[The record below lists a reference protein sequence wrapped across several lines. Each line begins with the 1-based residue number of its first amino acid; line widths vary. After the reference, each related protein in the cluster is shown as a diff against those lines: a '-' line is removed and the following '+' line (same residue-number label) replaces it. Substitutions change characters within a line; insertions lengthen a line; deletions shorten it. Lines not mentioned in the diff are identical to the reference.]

1 MSLRLASE
9 DGLAAYLSAASKP
22 AVLYVQAGHRI
33 TDLQLPACIVH
44 AESSV
49 PVIEGSLATTRKVT
63 FTCSIMT
70 PLEVAS
76 TVTAHRSAFDW
87 LNTQL
92 AAVTT
97 IAGATLMGGYLGEE
111 STGSNDKLMED
122 SVKFTAFVV
131 PS

>member
-22 AVLYVQAGHRI
+22 AGLYVQAGHRI
-33 TDLQLPACIVH
+33 TDLQLPAAVVH

-63 FTCSIMT
+63 FTCTIMT

-76 TVTAHRSAFDW
+76 TVTAHRTNFDW

>member
-9 DGLAAYLSAASKP
+9 DGRAAYLSAASKP
-22 AVLYVQAGHRI
+22 AGLYVQAGHRI
-33 TDLQLPACIVH
+33 TDLQLPAAVVH

-63 FTCSIMT
+63 FTCTIMT

-76 TVTAHRSAFDW
+76 TVTAHRTNFDW

>member
-1 MSLRLASE
+1 
-9 DGLAAYLSAASKP
+9 
-22 AVLYVQAGHRI
+22 
-33 TDLQLPACIVH
+33 
-44 AESSV
+44 V

-63 FTCSIMT
+63 FTCTIMT

-76 TVTAHRSAFDW
+76 TVTAHRTNFDW